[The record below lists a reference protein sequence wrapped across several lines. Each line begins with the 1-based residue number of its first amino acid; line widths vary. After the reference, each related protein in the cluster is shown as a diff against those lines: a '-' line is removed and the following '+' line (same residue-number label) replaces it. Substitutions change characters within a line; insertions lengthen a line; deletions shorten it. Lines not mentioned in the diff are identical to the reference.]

1 MFEKPM
7 NQDLGT
13 DKYGNRVHLTNRPP
27 LEGTKLAPV
36 EPNINNPR
44 NNVDESMDGMGKD
57 SDRTVRHVWYDRSKV
72 D

>member
-1 MFEKPM
+1 M

-27 LEGTKLAPV
+27 MEGVKLAPV
-36 EPNINNPR
+36 EPGIKSPR
-44 NNVDESMDGMGKD
+44 NNVEDSMQGMGKD
-57 SDRTVRHVWYDRSKV
+57 SDRVERHTWYDRSKV

>member
-13 DKYGNRVHLTNRPP
+13 DTFGNRVHLTNRPP
-27 LEGTKLAPV
+27 VEGVKLAPV
-36 EPNINNPR
+36 EPGIESPR
-44 NNVDESMDGMGKD
+44 NNVEDSMKGMGKD
-57 SDRTVRHVWYDRSKV
+57 SDRTVRRTYYDRSKV

>member
-13 DKYGNRVHLTNRPP
+13 DTFGNRVHLTNRPP
-27 LEGTKLAPV
+27 MKGVKLATV
-36 EPNINNPR
+36 DTDYVNPR
-44 NNVDESMDGMGKD
+44 NNVETVMEGVSKD
-57 SDRTVRHVWYDRSKV
+57 SDRTVRHVYYDRSKV